1 MNRAADSV
9 RKFAHAFWRELNWRR
24 TFAVTLISLVLAT
37 QILFQPGIFQDYEIA
52 DTLRAFVEYFVEA
65 FLIGLATLAA
75 VTSVNAIFAG
85 EGFLR
90 AAALAAAVALGV
102 AMGVAAGLAFRYG
115 EGPYPN
121 ALYIAGETIRWMVLA
136 GMVTLIDEIRRRE
149 RAAIDALHRLE
160 VDRIAIEKQR
170 VEARLQVMQAQI
182 EPHFLFNT
190 LATVKRLYRTDH
202 TSGTRML
209 DSLMQYLRAA
219 LPRLREDE
227 ATLGD
232 EVDLIG
238 AYLDI
243 LRIRMGER
251 LRYSMEVPPEARK
264 VSFPSMMLITLVE
277 NAIKHGIAPSMD
289 GGVIDVRVE
298 LDARRL
304 QVDVADTGVG
314 FKASSGSGI
323 GLANIRARLAAIF
336 GAGAELALF
345 ANEPRGVVARIVAPL
360 RWAA

>member
-1 MNRAADSV
+1 MSRAADSI
-9 RKFAHAFWRELNWRR
+9 RELARVFRRELTWRR
-24 TFAVTLISLVLAT
+24 ALAVTLICLVLAT
-37 QILFQPGIFQDYEIA
+37 QILFQPGIFEDYEIE
-52 DTLRAFVEYFVEA
+52 DTAKAFLEYFVEA
-65 FLIGLATLAA
+65 LFIGYATLGA
-75 VTSVNAIFAG
+75 VLAVNVLVAG
-85 EGFLR
+85 EGITR
-90 AAALAAAVALGV
+90 AMALAAAIALGV
-102 AMGVAAGLAFRYG
+102 AVGVAAGLAFRYG

-121 ALYIAGETIRWMVLA
+121 ALYIAGETIRWAVLA
-136 GMVTLIDEIRRRE
+136 GIVALIHEIQRRE
-149 RAAIDALHRLE
+149 RAATNALHRLE
-160 VDRIAIEKQR
+160 VDRIAIEKRR

-190 LATVKRLYRTDH
+190 LATVKRLYRTDS
-202 TSGTRML
+202 TGGTRML

-219 LPRLREDE
+219 LPKLREDE

-251 LRYSMEVPPEARK
+251 LRYSMQVPPEARK
-264 VSFPSMMLITLVE
+264 VPFPSMMLITLVE
-277 NAIKHGIAPSMD
+277 NAIKHGIAPSLD
-289 GGVIDVRVE
+289 GGAIDVRVE
-298 LDARRL
+298 LDGRRL

-314 FKASSGSGI
+314 FRASSGSGI
-323 GLANIRARLAAIF
+323 GLANIRARLGAIF

-360 RWAA
+360 RLVA

>member
-1 MNRAADSV
+1 MSRAVDSV
-9 RKFAHAFWRELNWRR
+9 RRFASAFRREVNWRR
-24 TFAVTLISLVLAT
+24 TFAVTLICLVLAT
-37 QILFQPGIFQDYEIA
+37 QILFQPGIFEDYEIV
-52 DTLRAFVEYFVEA
+52 DTLKAFLEYFAEA
-65 FLIGLATLAA
+65 LLIGLATLAA
-75 VTSVNAIFAG
+75 VTSVSALFPG

-90 AAALAAAVALGV
+90 AATLAAAVALGV
-102 AMGVAAGLAFRYG
+102 ATGAAAGLAFRYG
-115 EGPYPN
+115 AGPYPN
-121 ALYIAGETIRWMVLA
+121 TLYIEGEMIRWMVLA

-190 LATVKRLYRTDH
+190 LATVKRLYRTDN
-202 TSGTRML
+202 TGGTRML

-251 LRYSMEVPPEARK
+251 LRYSMQVPSEARK

-289 GGVIDVRVE
+289 GGAIDVRVE
-298 LDARRL
+298 FDGRRL

-323 GLANIRARLAAIF
+323 GLANIRARLTAIF